1 MIDIKTKDTKEYAVE
16 LVKKIKSLDEKNQL
30 VIAGVAT
37 GLELADKVAG

>member
-1 MIDIKTKDTKEYAVE
+1 MKETKTKDTREYAVE

-37 GLELADKVAG
+37 GLELSDRVAG